1 MTPLFL
7 IEKPNYITTIKSP
20 AQDFELTNLKEGDY
34 LLVALKDMAN
44 DYLFQP
50 NYDKI
55 GFLEDFISIPTDSSY
70 SLKIFKQEASI
81 QN

>member
-7 IEKPNYITTIKSP
+7 IEKPNYITTIEGSS
-20 AQDFELTNLKEGDY
+20 QDFELTNLKEGTY

-50 NYDKI
+50 NYDKV
-55 GFLEDFISIPTDSSY
+55 GFLEDFISHP
-70 SLKIFKQEASI
+70 
-81 QN
+81 NR